1 MLAVSRFVL
10 RHKLAVAVF
19 WLVVLAAGGAA
30 SAKLSGRLS
39 AQFALPGAASYQASQ
54 QILRL
59 YGNGGPGYPE
69 VAVVTLPPG
78 QSSGS
83 PAGRQA
89 LGRAFARG
97 RPDTGPA
104 GSRLRRAPETGPS
117 SPATRGS
124 AMAWSSPPTPGS

>member
-39 AQFALPGAASYQASQ
+39 GQFALPGAAGYQASQ
-54 QILRL
+54 QILRI

-69 VAVVTLPPG
+69 VAMVTLPPASPRAAPPG
-78 QSSGS
+78 GRRWSGRSRLPPGCRACGS
-83 PAGRQA
+83 P
-89 LGRAFARG
+89 
-97 RPDTGPA
+97 TTPA
-104 GSRLRRAPETGPS
+104 PLTRHS

-124 AMAWSSPPTPGS
+124 ATGWSSPPTPGS

>member
-30 SAKLSGRLS
+30 SAKLSCRLS
-39 AQFALPGAASYQASQ
+39 AQFALPGAAGYQASQ

-78 QSSGS
+78 QPSDSV
-83 PAGRQA
+83 AGRQA
-89 LGRAFARG
+89 LGRAFAAAARMPG
-97 RPDTGPA
+97 CGSPA
-104 GSRLRRAPETGPS
+104 TPAPRTGPS
-117 SPATRGS
+117 SAATRGS
-124 AMAWSSPPTPGS
+124 ATAWSSPRTPVS